1 MLRRELDLSEC
12 RGVSGSALQGIL
24 TGALPALE
32 SVMLTGIPEVS
43 NSLLAEMGLGLP
55 LRHISVAKCTAIG
68 DQGLRGLAAAS
79 PQLLT
84 LRADQCT
91 KITDDGV
98 VALAESCKELQV
110 NLLCTAMYVDL
121 LASML
126 LLAEAVQR
134 CICLADQF
142 QVCCF
147 CQHKYD
153 KVLLASDV
161 CRVVSHESFMCAG
174 VVPAWLL
181 KGV

>member
-32 SVMLTGIPEVS
+32 SVLLTGIPEVS

-110 NLLCTAMYVDL
+110 NLLTAMYVNL

-174 VVPAWLL
+174 VVPAWLH
-181 KGV
+181 KGF

>member
-1 MLRRELDLSEC
+1 MSEC
-12 RGVSGSALQGIL
+12 RGVSGSALQAIL

-32 SVMLTGIPEVS
+32 CVLLTGIPEVS

-68 DQGLRGLAAAS
+68 DEGLRGLAAAS

-110 NLLCTAMYVDL
+110 KIQSTCQ
-121 LASML
+121 LA
-126 LLAEAVQR
+126 
-134 CICLADQF
+134 
-142 QVCCF
+142 
-147 CQHKYD
+147 CQHA
-153 KVLLASDV
+153 LA
-161 CRVVSHESFMCAG
+161 G
-174 VVPAWLL
+174 
-181 KGV
+181 

>member
-1 MLRRELDLSEC
+1 M
-12 RGVSGSALQGIL
+12 SGSALQAIL

-43 NSLLAEMGLGLP
+43 NSLLAEIGLGLP

-68 DQGLRGLAAAS
+68 DKGLRGLAAAS

-110 NLLCTAMYVDL
+110 KIQSTCQ
-121 LASML
+121 LA
-126 LLAEAVQR
+126 
-134 CICLADQF
+134 
-142 QVCCF
+142 
-147 CQHKYD
+147 CQHA
-153 KVLLASDV
+153 LA
-161 CRVVSHESFMCAG
+161 G
-174 VVPAWLL
+174 
-181 KGV
+181 

>member
-1 MLRRELDLSEC
+1 M
-12 RGVSGSALQGIL
+12 SGSALQAIL

-32 SVMLTGIPEVS
+32 CVLLTGIPEVS

-68 DQGLRGLAAAS
+68 DEGLRGLAAAS

-110 NLLCTAMYVDL
+110 KIQSTCQ
-121 LASML
+121 LA
-126 LLAEAVQR
+126 
-134 CICLADQF
+134 
-142 QVCCF
+142 
-147 CQHKYD
+147 CQHA
-153 KVLLASDV
+153 LA
-161 CRVVSHESFMCAG
+161 G
-174 VVPAWLL
+174 
-181 KGV
+181 